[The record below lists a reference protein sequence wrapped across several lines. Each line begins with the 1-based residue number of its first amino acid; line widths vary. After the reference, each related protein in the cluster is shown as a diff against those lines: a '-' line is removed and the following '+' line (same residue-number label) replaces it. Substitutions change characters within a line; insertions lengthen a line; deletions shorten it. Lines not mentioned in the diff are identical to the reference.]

1 MLETKLIVVQ
11 TFVEAASAT
20 QCFLCAA
27 PIPAGGPPLCPLCL
41 EIEAERD
48 QDYRDEKQ
56 QARRPF

>member
-11 TFVEAASAT
+11 TFVEAASST

-27 PIPAGGPPLCPLCL
+27 PIPAEGPPLCQLCL